1 MIITRSCRS
10 KWEHS
15 LEASPVLIHLVRL
28 GSIRTG
34 RSKNSFS
41 KTKYE
46 RTYLPL
52 HVHDDHRIRS
62 VTHHELFH
70 ISGDKVDA
78 MYGDV
83 RTRGSA
89 QRLERILALRGL
101 QIPHLHRSVRTGAES
116 NLLDVFQSPN
126 KFFER
131 LYETHQLNRKIAKVE
146 RN

>member
-1 MIITRSCRS
+1 
-10 KWEHS
+10 
-15 LEASPVLIHLVRL
+15 
-28 GSIRTG
+28 
-34 RSKNSFS
+34 
-41 KTKYE
+41 
-46 RTYLPL
+46 
-52 HVHDDHRIRS
+52 
-62 VTHHELFH
+62 
-70 ISGDKVDA
+70 